1 MGFNL
6 SRPAR
11 EIHAEVDVVVDDETC
26 RIMGVFTPLPTNAAI
41 DGFIRTLRT
50 LEAQFQASP
59 EFELYG
65 TIQELAQQVF
75 VGWVNPEAREDLWVV
90 SDGARVDCTP
100 ELLASF
106 LATPGVALA
115 ICQQYVN
122 VIANKG
128 AAMGNSER
136 SPASTSPPAAEQPNP
151 TS

>member
-11 EIHAEVDVVVDDETC
+11 EIHAEVEVVIDDEPC
-26 RIMGVFTPLPTNAAI
+26 RIMGVFTPLATNAAI

-50 LEAQFQASP
+50 LEAQFEASP
-59 EFELYG
+59 EFGLYK
-65 TIQELAQQVF
+65 TIEDLASQVF
-75 VGWVNPEAREDLWVV
+75 VGWVNPHHRDDLWVV
-90 SDGARVDCTP
+90 SDGHRVDCTP
-100 ELLASF
+100 ELRTAF

-136 SPASTSPPAAEQPNP
+136 SPVSTSPPTAEPPNP